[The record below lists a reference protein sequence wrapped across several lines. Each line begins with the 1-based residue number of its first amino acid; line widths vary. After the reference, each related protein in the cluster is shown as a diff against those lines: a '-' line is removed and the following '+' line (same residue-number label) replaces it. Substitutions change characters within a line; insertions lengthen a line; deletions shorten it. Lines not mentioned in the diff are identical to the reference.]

1 MDATRSRKGNE
12 SLRLRCIACMCDNVK
27 LIEHCGRS
35 GPVSGDPEKASDDS
49 LCYSD
54 VANGS
59 KAV

>member
-1 MDATRSRKGNE
+1 
-12 SLRLRCIACMCDNVK
+12 MCDNVK